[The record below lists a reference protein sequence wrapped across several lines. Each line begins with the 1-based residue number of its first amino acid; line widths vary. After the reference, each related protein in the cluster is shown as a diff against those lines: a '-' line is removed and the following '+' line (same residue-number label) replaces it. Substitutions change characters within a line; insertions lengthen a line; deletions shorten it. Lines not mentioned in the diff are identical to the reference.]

1 MSGKT
6 LDSDAQKA
14 ELRAHLRR
22 VRSAIPAGERARLAE
37 LAEEALFGLPEVATA
52 HTVLLFYAFGT
63 EVPTAGMAERV
74 LRSGKR
80 LLLPYLEEEGM
91 EAAEVQPGEALAPS
105 GYGPREPH
113 RRVPVDPTAVDLVVT
128 PGLGFDRAGRRLG
141 WGGGHYDRYLARLR
155 PRAVRV
161 GVGFSVQ
168 VVEEV
173 PTGPEDQH
181 VDLLVTDAGVIDCRP
196 PEHPGA

>member
-1 MSGKT
+1 MSRKG
-6 LDSDAQKA
+6 LDSGGEKA
-14 ELRAHLRR
+14 ELRAHVRR

-37 LAEEALFGLPEVATA
+37 LAEEALFGVPEVAAA

-74 LRSGKR
+74 LRAGKR

-91 EAAEVQPGEALAPS
+91 EAAEVQPGEALTPS
-105 GYGPREPH
+105 GYGPREPQ
-113 RRVPVDPTAVDLVVT
+113 RRVAVDPTSVDLVVT
-128 PGLGFDRAGRRLG
+128 PGLAFDRAGRRLG

-155 PRAVRV
+155 PRALRV

-168 VVEEV
+168 VVEDV
-173 PTGPEDQH
+173 PVGPDDQR
-181 VDLLVTDAGVIDCRP
+181 VDLVVTDAGVIDCRLSQD
-196 PEHPGA
+196 PGA